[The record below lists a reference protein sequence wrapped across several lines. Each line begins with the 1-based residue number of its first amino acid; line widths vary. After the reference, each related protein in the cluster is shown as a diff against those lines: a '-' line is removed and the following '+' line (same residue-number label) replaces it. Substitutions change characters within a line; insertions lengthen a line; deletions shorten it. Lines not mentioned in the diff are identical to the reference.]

1 MPRTGRLALAV
12 GVLLTVIGIARAT
25 EGRSERILRVA
36 YTEDVS
42 SFDPDDV
49 IILFG
54 LDASRVL
61 YQGLVQYRPG
71 STEIEGWL
79 ARSWTISP
87 DGRTYTFTLRDGVT
101 FHDQHT
107 MTAADVLASFK
118 RRQSP
123 NMALS
128 YFLDG
133 VQQMSA
139 PDPRTFVI
147 TLTAPQPAFI
157 DRLAS
162 PWAPKVIGP
171 AALVDHSGQDQAIGW
186 LNEHA
191 DGTGPYTLVEF
202 TRGQRYVLKRNPGYW
217 GAPPYFEK
225 IELLV
230 VPNVGQQMLML
241 QRGELDILE
250 HGYPFDQL
258 EKLPSGLKLDAH
270 DALSLEMAYFNPTKA
285 LKNPGV
291 RDAVLTAINPAGWL
305 ADTFG
310 SFATQAR
317 SLYPKAMIDA
327 PEPVRFP
334 DDVGKARRTVAAAGS
349 VSLEIGYTDEE
360 SPVQQRIAEF
370 MVSRLKQ
377 IGVIATVRVVP
388 LDQES
393 SLINDLTSAPD
404 IWLSQDYPD
413 AAHPGTQVG
422 VFFQTGA
429 ALNLFGYSNAQVD
442 SLAVQAAGMTD
453 VLQRDRTY
461 LAISQILFAD
471 RAFIPLADIKDV
483 IVYRDDLIDLN
494 TRPALPW
501 AVDYATI
508 RRR

>member
-1 MPRTGRLALAV
+1 MR
-12 GVLLTVIGIARAT
+12 
-25 EGRSERILRVA
+25 
-36 YTEDVS
+36 
-42 SFDPDDV
+42 DDV
-49 IILFG
+49 MFH
-54 LDASRVL
+54 
-61 YQGLVQYRPG
+61 
-71 STEIEGWL
+71 
-79 ARSWTISP
+79 
-87 DGRTYTFTLRDGVT
+87 DGRRL
-101 FHDQHT
+101 
-107 MTAADVLASFK
+107 TAADVLASFK
-118 RRQSP
+118 RRKNP
-123 NMALS
+123 KLPLS

-133 VQQMSA
+133 VQDMSA

-147 TLTAPQPAFI
+147 TLAAPQPAFI

-171 AALVDHSGQDQAIGW
+171 GALEDRAGKDQPTGW

-191 DGTGPYTLVEF
+191 DGTGPYRLVEF
-202 TRGQRYVLKRNPGYW
+202 TRGQRYVLKRNPDYW

-225 IELLV
+225 IEILI

-258 EKLPSGLKLDAH
+258 DKLPAGLKLDAH
-270 DALSLEMAYFNPTKA
+270 DALSLEMAYFNQTKA
-285 LKNPGV
+285 LTNPAV
-291 RDAVLTAINPAGWL
+291 REAVLTAINPSGWL
-305 ADTFG
+305 VDAFG
-310 SFATQAR
+310 HFATQAR

-334 DDVGKARRTVAAAGS
+334 DDFSAARRMIADAGP
-349 VSLEIGYTDEE
+349 VSIEIGYTDEE
-360 SPVQQRIAEF
+360 SPVQQRVAEF
-370 MVSRLKQ
+370 MVSLLKQ
-377 IGVIATVRVVP
+377 IGVAATVRVVP
-388 LDQES
+388 MDQQS
-393 SLINDLTSAPD
+393 SLINDLQHAPD

-422 VFFQTGA
+422 VFFQTNA

-442 SLAVQAAGMTD
+442 SLGAQAAGLTD
-453 VLQRDRTY
+453 VAQRDRAY
-461 LAISQILFAD
+461 LAISQIVFMD

-501 AVDYATI
+501 AVDYETI